1 MNIIW
6 ELGCLKLILCL
17 SLPAHLGF
25 GEIVVS
31 KKQTNPNFQFYFF
44 FQLDFIFCNYNTA
57 ICRNLNFQDTLLI
70 IHRYLMGLSLKLIG
84 KVIKKLIYYKLESA
98 HCNCFNIKKKN
109 INFKFYC
116 PRLQV
121 QYFEGDVKKR
131 RINFGQ
137 LHFTLNYFV

>member
-1 MNIIW
+1 MAGFVLTIIIAINIIW

-57 ICRNLNFQDTLLI
+57 ICRNLNIWGMLLI

-84 KVIKKLIYYKLESA
+84 KIIKKLIYNVIALACRFSILKE
-98 HCNCFNIKKKN
+98 
-109 INFKFYC
+109 
-116 PRLQV
+116 
-121 QYFEGDVKKR
+121 
-131 RINFGQ
+131 
-137 LHFTLNYFV
+137 TLNVELTLDSFILL